1 MEPSAVSSC
10 PRVNGIHNSTHSERR
25 QDVLLRID
33 PHIAY
38 ASPNR
43 AEFEELPENF
53 LETVSP
59 QQSNQSND
67 FNHAELQR
75 TPSTE
80 LHSEH
85 RYSNGSSGL
94 LSPIPRDSVL
104 RNSGMIR
111 PLQYIKEESP
121 PAINYNSNECET
133 VYLNSYDHTLDPLD
147 SSDQEAQSPINN
159 EISSGLG
166 NISSLDRGSSPPAN
180 SRHTPLTT
188 KRIRTQTRPR
198 TPPME
203 PPKKNKTTS
212 YSTSDPSDPLNAEI
226 DDEIYIDTR
235 DLCKR
240 VAYELKQHSIPQAI
254 FAERVLCRSQGTL
267 SDLLRNPK
275 PWNRLKSGRETF
287 RRMYNWIQQ
296 PLHSRLGIL
305 DMCKGSSSNSGSVS
319 PSFSHTPSS
328 TKARSRPT
336 SSSEDISH
344 SSKRPRLVFT
354 DIQKR
359 TLQAI
364 FKETQRPSREM
375 QQTIAD
381 HLKLDMST
389 VSNFFMNARRRSRNG
404 NTTGDEPAPYQ
415 QIKQITPP
423 PDPEDLVRKLNSRPV
438 IKSLDIRVSNPVV
451 TTANSEG
458 KTNPRKR
465 DEVKVKVEYEVK
477 TETPTDD

>member
-10 PRVNGIHNSTHSERR
+10 PRVNGIHSSSHSERR
-25 QDVLLRID
+25 KDVLLRID

-38 ASPNR
+38 GSPNR

-67 FNHAELQR
+67 FHIDVQRTSSSESHAE
-75 TPSTE
+75 P
-80 LHSEH
+80 
-85 RYSNGSSGL
+85 RYSNSSSGL
-94 LSPIPRDSVL
+94 LSPTPRDSLVL
-104 RNSGMIR
+104 RNTGLIR

-121 PAINYNSNECET
+121 QPYNSSECEG
-133 VYLNSYDHTLDPLD
+133 VYLQSYDQPLETLDSEDHDP
-147 SSDQEAQSPINN
+147 QSPDNSEVATVIVP
-159 EISSGLG
+159 ISGA
-166 NISSLDRGSSPPAN
+166 DEGSPGH
-180 SRHTPLTT
+180 RFQPLTS

-203 PPKKNKTTS
+203 PPKRAKTTT
-212 YSTSDPSDPLNAEI
+212 YSTSDTSDPLNAEI
-226 DDEIYIDTR
+226 DDEVYIDTR

-296 PLHSRLGIL
+296 PLHIRLAIL
-305 DMCKGSSSNSGSVS
+305 DMCKGSSSTSGSVS
-319 PSFSHTPSS
+319 PSFSATPASAKS
-328 TKARSRPT
+328 RSRPT
-336 SSSEDISH
+336 SSSEDMNNSA
-344 SSKRPRLVFT
+344 KRPRLVFT
-354 DIQKR
+354 DVQKR

-404 NTTGDEPAPYQ
+404 HNPGDDPTPYQ
-415 QIKQITPP
+415 QIKQISPPP
-423 PDPEDLVRKLNSRPV
+423 PDPDTISKALTSRSLASPSDNSRTEDDKPEKDTV
-438 IKSLDIRVSNPVV
+438 FVKS
-451 TTANSEG
+451 
-458 KTNPRKR
+458 
-465 DEVKVKVEYEVK
+465 EYKVK
-477 TETPTDD
+477 TEAPDDE